1 MTNLSEIMDE
11 IICIRRVLNEVK
23 EQLDKTKQKRNLRIG
38 ECLPP
43 PSICKDICLM
53 MSVGRLTN
61 TYDEIIYFL
70 ANYYGCRRM
79 GLYVDAKR
87 CSEKAIAMYHPSDY
101 NAYSREKTVELHT
114 VLHEWFHHICN
125 CGIVFLID
133 KEKKDEEKYAA
144 EYANKIIERGN
155 IK

>member
-1 MTNLSEIMDE
+1 MTNPSEIMDE

-23 EQLDKTKQKRNLRIG
+23 EQLDKMRQKRNLRIG
-38 ECLPP
+38 ECLLP
-43 PSICKDICLM
+43 PSICRDILAV
-53 MSVGRLTN
+53 SSTGNLIN
-61 TYDEIIYFL
+61 NFDEIIYIL
-70 ANYYGCRRM
+70 ANYYSCRKM

-125 CGIVFLID
+125 CSVVFLTD
-133 KEKKDEEKYAA
+133 KEKKDEEKHAA